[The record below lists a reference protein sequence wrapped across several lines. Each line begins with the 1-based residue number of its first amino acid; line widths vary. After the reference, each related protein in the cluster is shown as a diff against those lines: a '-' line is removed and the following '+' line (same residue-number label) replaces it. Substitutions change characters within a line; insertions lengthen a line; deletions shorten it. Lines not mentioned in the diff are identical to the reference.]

1 MTDTTHKQP
10 RDGIALC
17 LSGGGYRAMLFH
29 VGVLIRLN
37 EFGILK
43 QLNRV
48 SSVSGGSITAG
59 VLGMNWKK
67 LAFNASG
74 VADNLPEMLIQP
86 IRKMAGTTIDASSI
100 VGGVL
105 WRGTVAEW
113 VSSKYSDLLFGNATL
128 QDLPDDTEGPRF
140 VLNATNVQ
148 SGALFRMSRPY
159 VGDYRIGRIHHMKL
173 PLSTAVAAS
182 SAFPPV
188 LSPMTIDTNPADFRP
203 DNGSDLCR
211 RPFTDTVVLSDG
223 GVYDNLGLETA
234 MEYRTL
240 LVSDAGGKMA
250 PEEEPASNWA
260 EHSKR
265 ILDIVDDQVRNLRKR
280 MLINAFQATGPE
292 KRAGSYWS
300 IRSNIRNYELADAV
314 RCDFVRTTEL
324 ANTPTRLKK
333 MPEDLQER
341 LMNWGYAVA
350 DAGVRRHAPELSGPN
365 PVARLPYSAAGI

>member
-1 MTDTTHKQP
+1 MTDTAATQP

-43 QLNRV
+43 KLKRV
-48 SSVSGGSITAG
+48 SSVSGGSITAA

-67 LAFNASG
+67 LAFNPGG
-74 VADNLPEMLIQP
+74 VAGNLPELLIQP
-86 IRKMAGTTIDASSI
+86 IQKMAGTTIDASAI

-113 VSSKYSDLLFGNATL
+113 VSAKYADLLFGNATL

-148 SGALFRMSRPY
+148 SGALFRMSRPF
-159 VGDYRIGRIHHMKL
+159 VGDYRIGRIPHMKL
-173 PLSTAVAAS
+173 PLATAVAAS
-182 SAFPPV
+182 SAFPPF
-188 LSPMTIDTNPADFRP
+188 LSPMTLDVNPADFRP
-203 DNGSDLCR
+203 DKDCDLSR

-234 MEYRTL
+234 MKFHTL
-240 LVSDAGGKMA
+240 LVSDAGGKIA

-280 MLINAFQATGPE
+280 ILMDAFQATGAA
-292 KRAGSYWS
+292 KRAGTYWS
-300 IRSNIRNYELADAV
+300 IRSDIRDFNLPDALPCDLA
-314 RCDFVRTTEL
+314 RTTEL

-333 MPEDLQER
+333 MPETLQER

-350 DAGVRRHAPELSGPN
+350 DAGIRRHAPELSGTSPA
-365 PVARLPYSAAGI
+365 ARLPCSNAGI